1 MLYPLPTVNEMN
13 FATAAT
19 IQDDRGLLYQPHR
32 LQLSGCAKVVE
43 ASPEYLVHTEVVG
56 DSFSIPT
63 YNAAITVDHAF
74 VELW

>member
-1 MLYPLPTVNEMN
+1 MVNEMN

-43 ASPEYLVHTEVVG
+43 ASPDYLVHTEIVG
-56 DSFSIPT
+56 DNFLIASYDAGKVVEHEFI
-63 YNAAITVDHAF
+63 
-74 VELW
+74 ELW